1 MTGRRLLAPF
11 LAIVLVTH
19 IAALCA
25 DAQSQPLDPPTQ
37 PVPTTTAPAANNAN
51 GLGPLATLFEALTTE
66 NLNAAISWIES
77 PDAAHIPESVR
88 TGERGV
94 LQLLQQALDHRTRA
108 NASEANI
115 REHDAAIAEAP
126 ARIAVLNAEL
136 AQPISAAEISIPE
149 NATVA
154 QIEQSLAQA
163 RAALDAARAEV
174 DRLALIRST
183 REQRR
188 AEIPVQITS
197 ARSSLEEVNREIELP
212 RADGE
217 HPAITIARR
226 AMLLAQREALQNRI
240 TEIERELQRYDT
252 RREVLSKQRELAN
265 RTLSRQEEI
274 VQKWQTAV
282 TEARAAE
289 AERAAREAERLERE
303 AAQFIQSLPALQRL
317 TEEVTALTIR
327 QNEINE
333 NLRKAEQRAQFV
345 AQKIQTIRSQYDS
358 IIDRIARVGLTDY
371 VSASLRLSLREL
383 PDLATLQRQAFVK
396 RGDLSNAELDAII
409 FSERRTALRDTRAT
423 INELLDTL
431 PPDMPEWQRSRVEQI
446 VRQSV
451 ELRRDL
457 LDDLQDLAADYRD
470 QIGELSEQE
479 RNLFLL
485 VDEYRSFIEERV
497 LWVRS
502 IPGGRLIRPMEVI
515 HGFAWLFASPD
526 WAQVPRALLREITE
540 RPVLVLFGI
549 LLAGGLIL
557 GARRARNALD
567 ASAAKVT
574 NWRTDSFKA
583 TAVATLATFVLTLP
597 YPVILILLGRLLTEA
612 GIDLG
617 RVQEDIHVAEAAGA
631 ALMPV
636 AAILLVALV
645 IWNITRPKGLAE
657 VHFRWQRNGLNLVRR
672 NLAWLIPATLPLI
685 FIVAAMRRQNVDAY
699 LESPGR
705 LAFIVAMTLLSIFV
719 FRVFHPKRALMSEFF
734 RRHDRDWI
742 ARSRWV
748 IFAIVV
754 AMPLFSATLAL
765 VGFFY
770 TALELEARIQISAW
784 IIIGFIILNA
794 LLLRWLFIARRRLA
808 IEKAARAREAAA
820 ADQKPQT
827 GDNEAGITV
836 SEEQVDIPALDEQT
850 RRLFRAIV
858 LIGALLSLYTV
869 WADVLPALRMLQ
881 MVQVYPSIKITEY
894 QPVTQRTV
902 APIDV
907 AMSPPLAAQP
917 GVLTG
922 VGTAPAGENTTQT
935 EPKVVTLAHLG
946 LAAIVIIVVTL
957 AARNVPGLL
966 EFALLSRLPLDNGAK
981 YAITTIVR
989 YIIIIVG
996 TILAFGAINIG
1007 WSQVQW
1013 LAAALTFGL
1022 AFGLQEIFANFV
1034 SGLIIL
1040 IERPIRVGDVV
1051 TIGDISGKVT
1061 RIQMRATTITDWER
1075 KELIIPNKSFITDRV
1090 INWTLSDQVT
1100 RISVNVGIAYG
1111 SDTALA
1117 EQLLY
1122 RAADEHE
1129 NVMKDPAPR
1138 VVFLGFGDNSL
1149 NFVVHCFVPALEFRL
1164 KTIHE
1169 MHMAIDRIF
1178 REAKISIA
1186 FPQRD
1191 VHIDQLKPIEVRI
1204 TRDAS
1209 APTDQNPPPPN
1220 PNS

>member
-1 MTGRRLLAPF
+1 MTGRRLLSPF
-11 LAIVLVTH
+11 LAFVFAILL
-19 IAALCA
+19 AAVCA
-25 DAQSQPLDPPTQ
+25 SAQPQQQDQQTQ
-37 PVPTTTAPAANNAN
+37 PVPATPPAASNNNAAN
-51 GLGPLATLFEALTTE
+51 GLGPLANLLDAITTE
-66 NLNAAISWIES
+66 NLTAAIAWIES
-77 PDAAHIPESVR
+77 PEAAHIPESVR

-94 LQLLQQALDHRTRA
+94 LQLLQQALDQRTRA
-108 NASEANI
+108 NASEAGI

-126 ARIAVLNAEL
+126 ARVAALDAEL
-136 AQPISAAEISIPE
+136 AQPISPAEINIPE

-174 DRLALIRST
+174 ERLALVRST

-188 AEIPVQITS
+188 AEIPVQITA
-197 ARSSLEEVNREIELP
+197 ARSNLEEINRELELP

-226 AMLLAQREALQNRI
+226 AMLLTQREALQNRI

-265 RTLSRQEEI
+265 RTLSRQEEL
-274 VQKWQTAV
+274 VQKWQAAV
-282 TEARAAE
+282 GDARTAE
-289 AERAAREAERLERE
+289 AERSAREAERLERE
-303 AAQFIQSLPALQRL
+303 AAQFIQSLPALKRL
-317 TEEVTALTIR
+317 TEEVTKLTTR
-327 QNEINE
+327 QNDISE

-345 AQKIQTIRSQYDS
+345 TEKMQRIRDEYDS
-358 IIDRIARVGLTDY
+358 IVDRIARVGLTDY
-371 VSASLRLSLREL
+371 VSASLRSSLRGL
-383 PDLATLQRQAFVK
+383 PDLATLRRQAFVK
-396 RGDLSNAELDAII
+396 RGDLSRSELDVIE
-409 FSERRTALRDTRAT
+409 FSERRNALRDTRVT
-423 INELLDTL
+423 ISELLETL
-431 PPDMPEWQRSRVEQI
+431 PPDMPEWQRDRVEQI
-446 VRQSV
+446 VRESV

-457 LDDLQDLAADYRD
+457 LDDLQDLATDYRD
-470 QIGELSEQE
+470 RIGELSEQE
-479 RNLFLL
+479 RNLLL
-485 VDEYRSFIEERV
+485 LADDYRSFIEERV

-502 IPGGRLIRPMEVI
+502 VPGGRFIHPVEVYQ
-515 HGFAWLFASPD
+515 GLRWLFTTPE
-526 WAQVPRALLREITE
+526 WRQVPHALLAEIID
-540 RPVLVLFGI
+540 RPVLVLLGVI
-549 LLAGGLIL
+549 VAGGLIL
-557 GARRARNALD
+557 SARRARSALND
-567 ASAAKVT
+567 SAAKVA
-574 NWRTDSFKA
+574 NWRTDSFR
-583 TAVATLATFVLTLP
+583 TTLIATLATFVLTLP
-597 YPVILILLGRLLTEA
+597 YPVILIFLGRLLTEA

-617 RVQEDIHVAEAAGA
+617 RAQEEIHVAEAAGS

-636 AAILLVALV
+636 AAILLVVLV
-645 IWNITRPKGLAE
+645 IWNIARPKGLAE

-672 NLAWLIPATLPLI
+672 HLAWLTPSILPLV

-705 LAFIVAMTLLSIFV
+705 LAFILAMVLLSVFV
-719 FRVFHPKRALMSEFF
+719 FRVFHPHGALMSEFF

-742 ARSRWV
+742 ARSRWAIFGV
-748 IFAIVV
+748 IV

-765 VGFFY
+765 LGFFY
-770 TALELEARIQISAW
+770 TALRLEERIQVSAW

-794 LLLRWLFIARRRLA
+794 LLLRWLFLARRRLA
-808 IEKAARAREAAA
+808 IEKATRTREAASA
-820 ADQKPQT
+820 EQKPQT
-827 GDNEAGITV
+827 EANEAGITV
-836 SEEQVDIPALDEQT
+836 EEAQVDIPALDEQT

-869 WADVLPALRMLQ
+869 WADALPALRMLQ
-881 MVQVYPSIKITEY
+881 MVQVYPSFQITEY
-894 QPVTQRTV
+894 QQPVQRTV
-902 APIDV
+902 SPIDV

-917 GVLTG
+917 GVMTG
-922 VGTAPAGENTTQT
+922 VGTAPSGELVAPA
-935 EPKVVTLAHLG
+935 EPNVVTLAHLG
-946 LAAIVIIVVTL
+946 LAIIVVIVVTL

-966 EFALLSRLPLDNGAK
+966 EFALLSRLPLDNGSK

-989 YIIIIVG
+989 YIIVIVG
-996 TILAFGAINIG
+996 TVLAFGAINIG

-1061 RIQMRATTITDWER
+1061 RIQMRSTTVTDWER

-1090 INWTLSDQVT
+1090 VNWTLSDQVT

-1111 SDTALA
+1111 SDTVLA

-1122 RAADEHE
+1122 RAAGEQE

-1164 KTIHE
+1164 KTIHD
-1169 MHMAIDRIF
+1169 MHMAIDKIF

-1191 VHIDQLKPIEVRI
+1191 V
-1204 TRDAS
+1204 
-1209 APTDQNPPPPN
+1209 
-1220 PNS
+1220 